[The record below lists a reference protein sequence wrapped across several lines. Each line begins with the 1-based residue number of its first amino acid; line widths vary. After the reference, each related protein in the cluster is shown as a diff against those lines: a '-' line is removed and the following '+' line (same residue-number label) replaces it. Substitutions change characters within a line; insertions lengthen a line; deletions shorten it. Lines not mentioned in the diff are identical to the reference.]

1 MAVNTQEKRAVGV
14 FPRQENVEAA
24 LNELKKANF
33 PIDKVSVIGRDS
45 SEVQELTEDPNKYVR
60 DQTAEGMGKGA
71 LTGGALGGLGGLL
84 VGLSSLA
91 IPGLGPIFFAGSQ
104 AAIVGTLAGS
114 FYGAVGGTIIGA
126 VLGNGVSNE
135 QANIYS
141 DRLSQGN
148 YLFVVDGDL
157 SEIDRAESI
166 LRSQGIKDWGV
177 YDTKVD

>member
-1 MAVNTQEKRAVGV
+1 MAVSTQEKRAVGV
-14 FPRQENVEAA
+14 FSNQQDVEAA

-33 PIDKVSVIGRDS
+33 PIEKISVIGRDS
-45 SEVQELTEDPNKYVR
+45 QEGREITEDPNEYVR
-60 DQTAEGMGKGA
+60 NKTTETIGKGA
-71 LTGGALGGLGGLL
+71 LTGGALGGLSGLL
-84 VGLSSLA
+84 LGLSSLV

-104 AAIVGTLAGS
+104 AAIFGTLAGS

-148 YLFVVDGDL
+148 YLFVVDGDM
-157 SEIDRAESI
+157 SDINQAESI
-166 LRSQGIKDWGV
+166 LKSQGIKDWGV
-177 YDTKVD
+177 YNISVD